1 MARRRNVVSVM
12 AGRKFAVASRR
23 KFTGGEVVKPTCTA
37 GLGKKWI
44 VNVEGHE
51 SDFFT
56 PSNKHSY
63 YRCQRG
69 KWVQWFRSDKLV
81 AC

>member
-1 MARRRNVVSVM
+1 MPRRTTVSVM
-12 AGRKFAVASRR
+12 AGRKFAVATRR
-23 KFTGGEVVKPTCTA
+23 KFTGGEVVKPK
-37 GLGKKWI
+37 GSLGRGKKWI
-44 VNVEGHE
+44 VNIEGHE
-51 SDFFT
+51 SDMWT

-69 KWVQWFRSDKLV
+69 QWVQWFRSDKLV